1 MIPINLCQ
9 NTFKLQMPQQEKNR
23 KRNRSKNAM
32 DIQRINCPVCG
43 NKVSSQAAACP
54 HCGQP
59 VGNNLQRCGVP
70 RIPQEAN
77 ASAADSNARLIG
89 ILGVVCAIVGF
100 LILPIIFGPAGLI
113 LGIIAVRKQEEKLG
127 WWGIVLG
134 GINIIYIGIQISRLS

>member
-1 MIPINLCQ
+1 MN
-9 NTFKLQMPQQEKNR
+9 
-23 KRNRSKNAM
+23 
-32 DIQRINCPVCG
+32 IQLIDCPACG

-54 HCGQP
+54 YCGQP
-59 VGNNLQRCGVP
+59 IGEDLQSCGAF
-70 RIPQEAN
+70 RMPQMAN
-77 ASAADSNARLIG
+77 ASAENSNARLIG